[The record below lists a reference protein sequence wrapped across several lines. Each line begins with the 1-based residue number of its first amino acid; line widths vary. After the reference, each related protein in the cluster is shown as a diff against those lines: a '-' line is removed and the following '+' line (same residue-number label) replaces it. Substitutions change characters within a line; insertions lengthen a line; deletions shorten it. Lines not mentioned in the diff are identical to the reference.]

1 MCVSWVPYTCS
12 HESYLGAI
20 LIAKVKREPDE
31 EETGLFSPET
41 KALIKGLGDSPESM
55 ALKAEILSAANELR
69 RGNRQH
75 ELIHF

>member
-1 MCVSWVPYTCS
+1 M
-12 HESYLGAI
+12 
-20 LIAKVKREPDE
+20 KREPDE

-41 KALIKGLGDSPESM
+41 KALIKGLRDSPESM